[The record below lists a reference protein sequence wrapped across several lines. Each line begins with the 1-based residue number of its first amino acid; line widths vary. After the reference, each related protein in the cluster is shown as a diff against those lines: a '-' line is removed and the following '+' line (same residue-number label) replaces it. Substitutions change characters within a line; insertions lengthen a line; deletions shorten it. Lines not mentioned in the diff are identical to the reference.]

1 MNIHD
6 IMKISGYSKEQLNA
20 RFGIPIVTL
29 KSWIYGYRNPP
40 EWVLTMFAYIITLE
54 RSLDHVKVSAE
65 GLASDM
71 ERNSE
76 GSQEACKASQSENG
90 TTGEICSGT

>member
-40 EWVLTMFAYIITLE
+40 EWVLTMFAYIIMLE
-54 RSLDHVKVSAE
+54 RSLDQYGE
-65 GLASDM
+65 GLESGICGIG
-71 ERNSE
+71 E
-76 GSQEACKASQSENG
+76 GCQEACEESQSENG
-90 TTGEICSGT
+90 KT

>member
-20 RFGIPIVTL
+20 RFGIPIVTI

-40 EWVLTMFAYIITLE
+40 VWVLTMFAYIITLE
-54 RSLDHVKVSAE
+54 RSLDHGQISKE
-65 GLASDM
+65 GLGAGI
-71 ERNSE
+71 SE
-76 GSQEACKASQSENG
+76 IGKGSQEACEESQSENG
-90 TTGEICSGT
+90 KT

>member
-40 EWVLTMFAYIITLE
+40 EWVLTMFAYIIMLE
-54 RSLDHVKVSAE
+54 RSLDQYGQVSAE
-65 GLASDM
+65 GLGTDM
-71 ERNSE
+71 EGNSCRGE
-76 GSQEACKASQSENG
+76 ETCEEIQSENG
-90 TTGEICSGT
+90 QT